1 MINILGSILVQL
13 RDQIIKEKKKQISS
27 VRVFPKNVY
36 SSLVLREENQNSSL
50 PKSIAQMFELQSKFV
65 IERPTSAP
73 QLGNQGQQQQ

>member
-50 PKSIAQMFELQSKFV
+50 PKSIAQMFELQSKFA